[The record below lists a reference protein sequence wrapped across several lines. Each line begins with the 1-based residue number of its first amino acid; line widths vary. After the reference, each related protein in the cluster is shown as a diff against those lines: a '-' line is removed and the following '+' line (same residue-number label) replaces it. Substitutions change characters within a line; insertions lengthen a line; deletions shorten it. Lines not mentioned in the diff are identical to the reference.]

1 MFYVCMKF
9 QITLFLTVILIIVL
23 IFGGCIS
30 SFDQADLKRND
41 ADKKIEIINDQGYQT
56 CKWYPNPNSYPE
68 YYEEDNKIHKAT
80 VLHRVTKDCET
91 NEVVKEE
98 ELIKL
103 KNEDGT
109 QRYCNYICRDR
120 YEEQCIK
127 DGSFD
132 KYYSEWCE
140 YE

>member
-1 MFYVCMKF
+1 MG
-9 QITLFLTVILIIVL
+9 ILITVL

-30 SFDQADLKRND
+30 SLDQINPKKND
-41 ADKKIEIINDQGYQT
+41 DKTDDQEYQT
-56 CKWYPNPNSYPE
+56 CVWYPNPNSYPE
-68 YYEEDNKIHKAT
+68 YYEEDNEIHKAT

-91 NEVVKEE
+91 NEVVKKE

-109 QRYCNYICRDR
+109 QRYCNYVCRDR